1 MTEMESNT
9 IQPEIVTTIE
19 AMVQA
24 AVGQLEHVRV
34 DATVFLALCEQC
46 PAGHTLRKFFEAHQ
60 GRTRP
65 LSIGRLTLQEALTL
79 AGYVLPQ

>member
-1 MTEMESNT
+1 MESDT
-9 IQPEIVTTIE
+9 KEPEIVATIE
-19 AMVQA
+19 AMMQA
-24 AVGQLEHVRV
+24 AVGPLEHVRV
-34 DATVFLALCEQC
+34 DVTVFLGLCKEC

-79 AGYVLPQ
+79 AGHELPQ